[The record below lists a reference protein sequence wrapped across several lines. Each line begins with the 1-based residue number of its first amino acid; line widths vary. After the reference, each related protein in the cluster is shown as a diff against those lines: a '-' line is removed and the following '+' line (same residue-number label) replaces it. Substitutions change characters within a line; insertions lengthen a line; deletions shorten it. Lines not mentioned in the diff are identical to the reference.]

1 MKFTFSFLSVLC
13 SVLLQAQ
20 LNIQQLGH
28 FTFPQNVS
36 TSNLTGYAD
45 TLGREYALVGTS
57 VGLSIVDI
65 TTPAT
70 PVQLFM
76 VPGATGQG
84 AFWREVREYKG
95 YAYVTTEEQSGLQVV
110 NLKYLPDSIK
120 YHTINPAGMETSHT
134 IFIDEKGVAFVNG
147 TDKGLLML
155 DLNANGWNP
164 PVLGD
169 YNLKYVHDCFV
180 RNDTMWAAHIND
192 GVVSVVDVTD
202 KTAADNAANTLTQF
216 STPLDFSHNTWL
228 SDDSRYLFTTD
239 EKPSSHLTCYD
250 VSDLNNITE
259 TDRTQVDPGSNTI
272 IHNTHFLNNYC
283 ITSYYTYGITIHDV
297 LRKNNL
303 IEVGNFDSSPG
314 YTGDGFHGAW
324 GVWPY
329 LPSGNIII
337 SDIETG
343 LWIVKPT
350 YRRAAYLE
358 GVVSDSVCNTLL
370 NGVKI
375 EIVGAGV
382 EDFTSVTGK
391 YSTGTV
397 DSGMYTIRFSKPGYQ
412 TLEID
417 SVVLDNGFLTT
428 FNIDLVPIATTKL
441 LIRTVDSL
449 SGAVLPFIR
458 VKIVDAAGVTVQEVA
473 SNANGEYEICD
484 FVQGQYDFYAGRW
497 GRITTYRSRNFTNVS
512 DTVVLPVAQGY
523 YDDFVMNYG
532 WTVSSTG
539 SAGLWE
545 LGEPVGT
552 QYQGLDA
559 NPEND
564 ITGDYGFDCFVTG
577 NGGGNAGDDDL
588 DNGNTTLRSPL
599 FDLTTYTNPYISFY
613 TWFFNDGGQGT
624 APNDSFTV
632 YLSNGFD
639 TVSLVRMNADSL
651 QSEWAYHQF
660 RVEDFVFKAINM
672 RLLITAV
679 DESPGHLV
687 EVAIDKF
694 MVVDSPSI
702 NTSVTDLSDEL
713 SVKTFPNPFSS
724 ELTVYC
730 SSVPDNGILELQ
742 NTIGQVIYSQSISNQ
757 VTMLPLA
764 EEMECGV
771 YVLKIMSGNQLLKSK
786 KVIKNKQ

>member
-164 PVLGD
+164 SVLGD

-552 QYQGLDA
+552 QFQGLDA

-564 ITGDYGFDCFVTG
+564 IAGDYGSDCFVTG